1 MGFFHIASGSALLD
15 PRDLYR
21 CVMTA
26 FEGYEYWAEPY
37 TADVDQVD
45 LVNMGQYNVQEAKT
59 RLSELLHMVER
70 GDEVVIARGGR
81 PVAKL
86 VKLERPL
93 KRTLGFLGPLNVPD
107 QAFEPMSGEEFA
119 EWERP
124 LT

>member
-1 MGFFHIASGSALLD
+1 
-15 PRDLYR
+15 
-21 CVMTA
+21 MTT
-26 FEGYEYWAEPY
+26 FEGHEYWAEPY
-37 TADVDQVD
+37 TAEVDQVD

-59 RLSELLHMVER
+59 RLSELLHMVEK

-107 QAFEPMSGEEFA
+107 EAFEPMSREEFS
-119 EWERP
+119 EWEQP